1 MLSIGYICKN
11 SSNNNSSSTAAEK
24 QTARKNT
31 HKHISIYSTKNDR
44 VRLLK
49 THGCCSL
56 FPVIVYCTNSVCVSF
71 LLVCALLPKH
81 FWSCDCCCCCWCCY
95 CCFFSCTF
103 VKCTYTV
110 HSSHV
115 DFPIGYVALSFSQW
129 NFSFS
134 LIQFLSL
141 LCLKFR
147 LNVNGIMW
155 DYFHWE

>member
-1 MLSIGYICKN
+1 MYHLTHTRTLVVVVFWWGPGSQRQHTQPQNRSIRWLYRLRCLFIYFFAQKNLLSIGYICKN

-24 QTARKNT
+24 QTARKYT

-81 FWSCDCCCCCWCCY
+81 FWLLMLLLL
-95 CCFFSCTF
+95 FFLMYICKMYMNS
-103 VKCTYTV
+103 
-110 HSSHV
+110 
-115 DFPIGYVALSFSQW
+115 PLFS
-129 NFSFS
+129 
-134 LIQFLSL
+134 
-141 LCLKFR
+141 R
-147 LNVNGIMW
+147 
-155 DYFHWE
+155 